1 MQSITIRAL
10 DILPTFRMRFSM
22 PAPFRLTPVT
32 LGLSAFLSSGFA
44 YSATELPAT
53 AISAEAQ
60 ADDPRVTISNTATRT
75 STPVRYVPQ
84 AIDSIKT
91 SNVAQYGTHDIG
103 DALSGMPN
111 VSSSADT
118 RFDSLRIRG
127 FDASN
132 DFYLDGIRDDSQYK
146 RDLHNVE
153 RVEVLKGPAAVLYG
167 RGSQGGIVNRVSK
180 MPVPGRR
187 STIEAQGGSE
197 DLRSLYADLSAD
209 PSENISLRLNMG
221 NMDENSFRDGV
232 SGNRQLFAPSMSW
245 QLTPDLNWLVQYEYS
260 RYNRTP
266 DRGIPGVN
274 GRPAEVGR
282 DTTYGNEH
290 DFIDD
295 KTQSLRSKL
304 TYELNDNW
312 QLRQTLGVF
321 KLDSDFDNTYLT
333 GYTPATHKVTRQHWQ
348 QDLTTRNVYNN
359 LELEGAFDTFGLEHR
374 LLTGIETG
382 SQRRDPKL
390 YNAATGR
397 TPGAQAVPALDLFN
411 PNRDRRHTGAMQ
423 RSSSS
428 HTDVESRAVY
438 VQDQLRLNDQWQVL
452 AGLRYDTF
460 DIESTNKLKNMSE
473 DRDSHSTSPRVGLVW
488 TPLHDHSFYASWSK
502 TFSPV
507 GGGLIGITPGAAG
520 NSNDLSP
527 ELTRQKEIGVKSD
540 WLDDRLSTTLAIYD
554 LELYNRR
561 TTDPNDPTLT
571 IMTGLQRSRG
581 IELTATGKI
590 VGNWYVRGGVGVQ
603 DAKIEKDNNGLKGK
617 RINNVAKHNGSLFLT
632 WKPEMGWYGE
642 TGLTLVGQRYADN
655 ANTTVLPGYGR
666 WDALVGYRF
675 KDWDLRAALNNITD
689 REYYASATSQYQI
702 QPGAPRSVVMTG
714 TYSF

>member
-1 MQSITIRAL
+1 
-10 DILPTFRMRFSM
+10 M

-32 LGLSAFLSSGFA
+32 LGLSAFLSSVFA

-60 ADDPRVTISNTATRT
+60 ADDPRVKLSSTATRT

-91 SNVAQYGTHDIG
+91 SNVANYGTNDIA

-146 RDLHNVE
+146 RDLHNIE

-180 MPVPGRR
+180 MPEFGRR
-187 STIEAQGGSE
+187 STIEAQAGSE
-197 DLRSLYADLSAD
+197 DLRSLYADLSTD

-274 GRPAEVGR
+274 GRPADVGR
-282 DTTYGNEH
+282 DTTYGNDH

-295 KTQSLRSKL
+295 KSQSLRSKL
-304 TYELNDNW
+304 TYEINDNW

-333 GYTPATHKVTRQHWQ
+333 GYTPATNKVTRQHWQ

-359 LELEGAFDTFGLEHR
+359 VELEGGFDTFGLEHR
-374 LLTGIETG
+374 LLTGVEIG

-397 TPGAQAVPALDLFN
+397 TPGAQPVPSLDLYN
-411 PNRDRRHTGAMQ
+411 PNRDLRHTGSMQ
-423 RSSSS
+423 VSSSS
-428 HTDVESRAVY
+428 HTEVESRAVY
-438 VQDQLRLNDQWQVL
+438 VQDQLRLNDQWQL
-452 AGLRYDTF
+452 LGGLRYDTF
-460 DIESTNKLKNMSE
+460 DIESTNKLRNISE

-488 TPLHDHSFYASWSK
+488 TPLQNHSFYASWSK

-520 NSNDLSP
+520 NTNDLSP
-527 ELTRQKEIGVKSD
+527 ELTKQKEIGVKSD
-540 WLDDRLSTTLAIYD
+540 WFDDRLSTTLAIYD

-561 TTDPNDPTLT
+561 TSDPNDPTLT
-571 IMTGLQRSRG
+571 VMSGLQRSRG
-581 IELTATGKI
+581 IELTATGNI
-590 VGNWYVRGGVGVQ
+590 VGNWYMRGGVGMQ
-603 DAKIEKDNNGLKGK
+603 DAKIEKDNNGLEGK
-617 RINNVAKHNGSLFLT
+617 RINNVAKRNGSLFLT

-666 WDALVGYRF
+666 WDALLGYRF

>member
-1 MQSITIRAL
+1 
-10 DILPTFRMRFSM
+10 M

-32 LGLSAFLSSGFA
+32 LGLSAVLSSGFA

-53 AISAEAQ
+53 AISAEEQ
-60 ADDPRVTISNTATRT
+60 AEDPRVKISNTATRT

-91 SNVAQYGTHDIG
+91 SNVANYGTNDIG
-103 DALSGMPN
+103 DALSGIPN

-180 MPVPGRR
+180 MPEFGRR
-187 STIEAQGGSE
+187 STIEAQAGSE
-197 DLRSLYADLSAD
+197 DLRSLYADLSTD

-274 GRPAEVGR
+274 GRPADVGR
-282 DTTYGNEH
+282 DTTYGNDH
-290 DFIDD
+290 DFVDD
-295 KTQSLRSKL
+295 KAQSLRSKL
-304 TYELNDNW
+304 TYEINDNW

-333 GYTPATHKVTRQHWQ
+333 NFDPKTNKVVRQHWQ

-359 LELEGAFDTFGLEHR
+359 IELEGGFDTFGLEHR
-374 LLTGIETG
+374 LLTGVEIG

-390 YNAATGR
+390 YNAATGK
-397 TPGAQAVPALDLFN
+397 TPGAQSVPSLDLFN
-411 PNRDRRHTGAMQ
+411 PNRELRHTGSMQ
-423 RSSSS
+423 VFSDS
-428 HTDVESRAVY
+428 HTEVESRAVY
-438 VQDQLRLNDQWQVL
+438 VQDQLRLNDQWQLL

-460 DIESTNKLKNMSE
+460 DIESTNQLKNISE
-473 DRDSHSTSPRVGLVW
+473 DRDSHSTSPRFGIVW
-488 TPLHDHSFYASWSK
+488 TPLQNHSFYASWSK

-527 ELTRQKEIGVKSD
+527 ELTKQKEIGVKSD
-540 WLDDRLSTTLAIYD
+540 WLDDRLSTTLAVYD

-561 TTDPNDPTLT
+561 TSDPNDPTLT
-571 IMTGLQRSRG
+571 VMTGLQRSRG
-581 IELTATGKI
+581 IELTATGKL
-590 VGNWYVRGGVGVQ
+590 VGNWYMRGGVGVQ
-603 DAKIEKDNNGLKGK
+603 DTTIEKDNNGLEGK
-617 RINNVAKHNGSLFLT
+617 RVNNVAKHNGSLFLT

-689 REYYASATSQYQI
+689 REYYASATSQNQI

>member
-1 MQSITIRAL
+1 
-10 DILPTFRMRFSM
+10 M
-22 PAPFRLTPVT
+22 PAPFSLTPVT
-32 LGLSAFLSSGFA
+32 LGLSAVLSSGFA

-53 AISAEAQ
+53 AISAEEQ
-60 ADDPRVTISNTATRT
+60 AEDPRVKISTTATRT
-75 STPVRYVPQ
+75 MTPVRYVPQ

-91 SNVAQYGTHDIG
+91 SNVADYGTNDIG
-103 DALSGMPN
+103 DALSGIPN

-146 RDLHNVE
+146 RDLHNIE

-180 MPVPGRR
+180 LPEFGRR
-187 STIEAQGGSE
+187 STIEAQGGSD
-197 DLRSLYADLSAD
+197 DLRSLYADLSTD
-209 PSENISLRLNMG
+209 PSENLSLRLNMG

-274 GRPAEVGR
+274 GRPADVSRE
-282 DTTYGNEH
+282 TTYGNDH

-295 KTQSLRSKL
+295 KAQSLRSKL
-304 TYELNDNW
+304 TYEINDNW

-333 GYTPATHKVTRQHWQ
+333 SFDPKTNKVARQHWQ

-359 LELEGAFDTFGLEHR
+359 LELEGGFDTFGLEHR
-374 LLTGIETG
+374 LLTGVEIG

-397 TPGAQAVPALDLFN
+397 TPGAQPVPSLDLFN
-411 PNRDRRHTGAMQ
+411 PNRELRHTGSMQ
-423 RSSSS
+423 VFSDS
-428 HTDVESRAVY
+428 HTEVESRAVY
-438 VQDQLRLNDQWQVL
+438 VQDQLRLNEQWQLL

-460 DIESTNKLKNMSE
+460 DIESTNQLKNLTE
-473 DRDSHSTSPRVGLVW
+473 NRDSHSTSPRFGIVW
-488 TPLHDHSFYASWSK
+488 TPLQNHSFYASWSK

-527 ELTRQKEIGVKSD
+527 ELTKQKEIGVKSD
-540 WLDDRLSTTLAIYD
+540 WLDDRLSTTLAVYD

-561 TTDPNDPTLT
+561 TSDPNDPTLT
-571 IMTGLQRSRG
+571 VMTGLQRSRG
-581 IELTATGKI
+581 VELTATGKL
-590 VGNWYVRGGVGVQ
+590 VGNWYMRGGVGVQ
-603 DAKIEKDNNGLKGK
+603 DTTIEKDNNGLEGK
-617 RINNVAKHNGSLFLT
+617 RVNNVAKHNGSLFLT

-666 WDALVGYRF
+666 WDALLGYRF

>member
-1 MQSITIRAL
+1 
-10 DILPTFRMRFSM
+10 M

-53 AISAEAQ
+53 AISAEAL
-60 ADDPRVTISNTATRT
+60 ADDPRVKVSNTATRT

-91 SNVAQYGTHDIG
+91 SNVASYGTNDIG

-146 RDLHNVE
+146 RDLHNIE

-180 MPVPGRR
+180 MPEAGRR

-197 DLRSLYADLSAD
+197 DLRSLYADLSTD

-274 GRPAEVGR
+274 GRPADVGR
-282 DTTYGNEH
+282 DTTYGNDH

-295 KTQSLRSKL
+295 KSQSLRSKL
-304 TYELNDNW
+304 TYEINDNW

-333 GYTPATHKVTRQHWQ
+333 GYTPITRQVTRQHWQ

-359 LELEGAFDTFGLEHR
+359 LELEGGFDTFGLEHR
-374 LLTGIETG
+374 LLTGVETG
-382 SQRRDPKL
+382 SQRRDPTL

-397 TPGAQAVPALDLFN
+397 TPGARPVPSLDLYN
-411 PNRDRRHTGAMQ
+411 PNRDLRHTGSMQ
-423 RSSSS
+423 VSSSS
-428 HTDVESRAVY
+428 HTEVESRAVY
-438 VQDQLRLNDQWQVL
+438 VQDQLRLNDQWQL
-452 AGLRYDTF
+452 LGGLRYDTF
-460 DIESTNKLKNMSE
+460 DIESTNKLRNMSE

-488 TPLHDHSFYASWSK
+488 TPLHNHSFYASWSK

-520 NSNDLSP
+520 NTNDLSP
-527 ELTRQKEIGVKSD
+527 ELTKQKEIGVKSD

-571 IMTGLQRSRG
+571 VMSGLQRSRG
-581 IELTATGKI
+581 IELTATGNI

-603 DAKIEKDNNGLKGK
+603 DATIEKDNNGLEGK

-666 WDALVGYRF
+666 WDALVGYRM

-689 REYYASATSQYQI
+689 RDYYASATSQYQI

>member
-1 MQSITIRAL
+1 
-10 DILPTFRMRFSM
+10 M

-32 LGLSAFLSSGFA
+32 LGLSAVLSSGFA

-53 AISAEAQ
+53 AISAEEQ
-60 ADDPRVTISNTATRT
+60 AEDPRVKISNTATRT

-91 SNVAQYGTHDIG
+91 SNVANYGTNDIG
-103 DALSGMPN
+103 DALSGIPN

-180 MPVPGRR
+180 MPEFGRR
-187 STIEAQGGSE
+187 STIEAQAGSE
-197 DLRSLYADLSAD
+197 DLRSLYADLSTD

-282 DTTYGNEH
+282 DTTYGNDH

-295 KTQSLRSKL
+295 KAQSLRSKL
-304 TYELNDNW
+304 TYEINDNW

-333 GYTPATHKVTRQHWQ
+333 NFDPKTNKVVRQHWQ

-359 LELEGAFDTFGLEHR
+359 IELEGGFDTFGLEHR
-374 LLTGIETG
+374 LLTGVEIG

-390 YNAATGR
+390 YNAATGK
-397 TPGAQAVPALDLFN
+397 TPGAQPVPSLDLFS
-411 PNRDRRHTGAMQ
+411 PNRELRHTGSMQ
-423 RSSSS
+423 VFSDS
-428 HTDVESRAVY
+428 HTEVESRAVY
-438 VQDQLRLNDQWQVL
+438 VQDQLRLNDQWQLL

-460 DIESTNKLKNMSE
+460 DIESTNQLKNISE
-473 DRDSHSTSPRVGLVW
+473 DRDSHSTSPRFGIVW
-488 TPLHDHSFYASWSK
+488 TPLQNHSFYASWSK

-527 ELTRQKEIGVKSD
+527 ELTKQKEVGVKSD
-540 WLDDRLSTTLAIYD
+540 WLDDRLSTTLAVYD

-561 TTDPNDPTLT
+561 TSDPNDPTLT
-571 IMTGLQRSRG
+571 VMTGLQRSRG
-581 IELTATGKI
+581 IELTATGKL
-590 VGNWYVRGGVGVQ
+590 VGNWYMRGGVGVQ
-603 DAKIEKDNNGLKGK
+603 DTTIEKDNNGLEGK
-617 RINNVAKHNGSLFLT
+617 RVNNVAKHNGSLFLT

-689 REYYASATSQYQI
+689 REYYASATSQNQI

>member
-1 MQSITIRAL
+1 
-10 DILPTFRMRFSM
+10 M

-53 AISAEAQ
+53 AISAEEQ
-60 ADDPRVTISNTATRT
+60 AEDPRVKISNTATRT

-91 SNVAQYGTHDIG
+91 SNVADYGTNDIG
-103 DALSGMPN
+103 DALSGIPN

-146 RDLHNVE
+146 RDLHNIE

-180 MPVPGRR
+180 LPEFGRR

-197 DLRSLYADLSAD
+197 DLRSLYADLSTD
-209 PSENISLRLNMG
+209 PSENLSLRLNMG

-274 GRPAEVGR
+274 GRPADVGR
-282 DTTYGNEH
+282 DTTYGNDH

-295 KTQSLRSKL
+295 KAQSLRSKL
-304 TYELNDNW
+304 TYEINDNW

-333 GYTPATHKVTRQHWQ
+333 GFDPKTNKVARQHWQ

-359 LELEGAFDTFGLEHR
+359 LELEGGFDTFGLEHR
-374 LLTGIETG
+374 LLTGVEIG

-390 YNAATGR
+390 YNAATGK
-397 TPGAQAVPALDLFN
+397 TPGAQPVPSLHLFN
-411 PNRDRRHTGAMQ
+411 PNRELRHTGSMQ
-423 RSSSS
+423 VFSDS
-428 HTDVESRAVY
+428 HTEVESRAVY
-438 VQDQLRLNDQWQVL
+438 VQDQLRLNDQWQLL

-460 DIESTNKLKNMSE
+460 DIESTNQLKNLTE
-473 DRDSHSTSPRVGLVW
+473 DRDSHSTSPRFGIVW
-488 TPLHDHSFYASWSK
+488 TPLQNHSFYASWSK

-527 ELTRQKEIGVKSD
+527 ELTKQKEIGVKSD
-540 WLDDRLSTTLAIYD
+540 WLNDRLSTTLAVYD

-561 TTDPNDPTLT
+561 TSDPNDPTLT
-571 IMTGLQRSRG
+571 VMTGLQRSRG
-581 IELTATGKI
+581 IELTATGKL
-590 VGNWYVRGGVGVQ
+590 VGNWYMRGGVGVQ
-603 DAKIEKDNNGLKGK
+603 DTTIEKDNNGLEGK
-617 RINNVAKHNGSLFLT
+617 RVNNVAKHNGSLFLT

>member
-1 MQSITIRAL
+1 
-10 DILPTFRMRFSM
+10 M

-60 ADDPRVTISNTATRT
+60 ADDPRVKLSSTATRT

-91 SNVAQYGTHDIG
+91 SNVANYGTNDIA

-146 RDLHNVE
+146 RDLHNIE

-180 MPVPGRR
+180 MPEFGRR
-187 STIEAQGGSE
+187 STIEAQAGSE
-197 DLRSLYADLSAD
+197 DLRSLYADLSTD

-274 GRPAEVGR
+274 GRPADVGR
-282 DTTYGNEH
+282 DTTYGNDH

-295 KTQSLRSKL
+295 KSQSLRSKL
-304 TYELNDNW
+304 TYEINDNW

-333 GYTPATHKVTRQHWQ
+333 GYTPATNKVTRQHWQ

-359 LELEGAFDTFGLEHR
+359 LELEGGFDTFGLEHR
-374 LLTGIETG
+374 LLTGVEIG
-382 SQRRDPKL
+382 SQRRDPML

-397 TPGAQAVPALDLFN
+397 TPGAQPVPSLDLYN
-411 PNRDRRHTGAMQ
+411 PNRDLRHTGSMQ
-423 RSSSS
+423 VSSSS
-428 HTDVESRAVY
+428 HTEVESRAVY

-460 DIESTNKLKNMSE
+460 DIESTNKLRNISE

-488 TPLHDHSFYASWSK
+488 TPLQNHSFYASWSK

-520 NSNDLSP
+520 NTNDLSP
-527 ELTRQKEIGVKSD
+527 ELTKQKEIGVKSD
-540 WLDDRLSTTLAIYD
+540 WFDDRLSTTLAIYD

-571 IMTGLQRSRG
+571 VMSGLQRSRG
-581 IELTATGKI
+581 IELTATGNI
-590 VGNWYVRGGVGVQ
+590 VGNWYMRGGVGMQ
-603 DAKIEKDNNGLKGK
+603 DAKIEKDNNGLEGK

-675 KDWDLRAALNNITD
+675 KDWDLRTALNNITD

>member
-1 MQSITIRAL
+1 
-10 DILPTFRMRFSM
+10 M

-32 LGLSAFLSSGFA
+32 LGLSAVLSSGFA

-53 AISAEAQ
+53 AISAEEQ
-60 ADDPRVTISNTATRT
+60 AEDPRVKISNTATRT

-91 SNVAQYGTHDIG
+91 SNVANYGTNDIG
-103 DALSGMPN
+103 DALSGIPN

-153 RVEVLKGPAAVLYG
+153 RIEVLKGPAAVLYG

-180 MPVPGRR
+180 MPEFGRR
-187 STIEAQGGSE
+187 STIEAQAGSE
-197 DLRSLYADLSAD
+197 DLRSLYADLSTD

-274 GRPAEVGR
+274 GRPADVGR
-282 DTTYGNEH
+282 DTTYGNDH

-295 KTQSLRSKL
+295 KAQSLRSKL
-304 TYELNDNW
+304 TYEINDNW

-333 GYTPATHKVTRQHWQ
+333 NFDPKTNKVVRQHWQ

-359 LELEGAFDTFGLEHR
+359 IELEGGFDTFGLEHR
-374 LLTGIETG
+374 LLTGVEIG

-390 YNAATGR
+390 YNAATGK
-397 TPGAQAVPALDLFN
+397 TPGAQPVPSLDLFN
-411 PNRDRRHTGAMQ
+411 PNRELRHTGSMQ
-423 RSSSS
+423 VFSDS
-428 HTDVESRAVY
+428 HTEVESRAVY
-438 VQDQLRLNDQWQVL
+438 VQDQLRLNDQWQLL

-460 DIESTNKLKNMSE
+460 DIESTNQLKNIAE
-473 DRDSHSTSPRVGLVW
+473 DRDSHSTSPRFGIVW
-488 TPLHDHSFYASWSK
+488 TPLQNHSFYASWSK

-527 ELTRQKEIGVKSD
+527 ELTKQKEIGVKSD
-540 WLDDRLSTTLAIYD
+540 WLDDRLSTTLAVYD

-561 TTDPNDPTLT
+561 TSDPNDPTLT
-571 IMTGLQRSRG
+571 VMTGLQRSRG
-581 IELTATGKI
+581 IELTATGKL
-590 VGNWYVRGGVGVQ
+590 VGNWYMRGGVGVQ
-603 DAKIEKDNNGLKGK
+603 DTTIEKDNNGLEGK
-617 RINNVAKHNGSLFLT
+617 RVNNVAKHNGSLFLT

-689 REYYASATSQYQI
+689 REYYASATSQNQI

-714 TYSF
+714 TYNF

>member
-1 MQSITIRAL
+1 
-10 DILPTFRMRFSM
+10 M

-53 AISAEAQ
+53 AISAEEQ
-60 ADDPRVTISNTATRT
+60 AEDPRVKISNTATRT

-91 SNVAQYGTHDIG
+91 SNAADYGTNDIG
-103 DALSGMPN
+103 DALSGIPN

-146 RDLHNVE
+146 RDLHNIE

-180 MPVPGRR
+180 LPEFGRR
-187 STIEAQGGSE
+187 STIEAQGGSD
-197 DLRSLYADLSAD
+197 DLRSLYADLSTD
-209 PSENISLRLNMG
+209 PSENLSLRLNMG

-274 GRPAEVGR
+274 GRPADVGR
-282 DTTYGNEH
+282 DTTYGNDH

-295 KTQSLRSKL
+295 KAQSLRSKL
-304 TYELNDNW
+304 TYEINDNW

-333 GYTPATHKVTRQHWQ
+333 GFDPKTNKVARQHWQ

-359 LELEGAFDTFGLEHR
+359 LELEGGFDTFGLEHR
-374 LLTGIETG
+374 LLTGVEIG

-390 YNAATGR
+390 YNAATGK
-397 TPGAQAVPALDLFN
+397 TPGAQPVPSLDLFN
-411 PNRDRRHTGAMQ
+411 PNRELRHTGSMQ
-423 RSSSS
+423 VFSDS
-428 HTDVESRAVY
+428 HTEVESRAVY
-438 VQDQLRLNDQWQVL
+438 VQDQLRLNDQWQLL

-460 DIESTNKLKNMSE
+460 DIESTNQLKSLTE
-473 DRDSHSTSPRVGLVW
+473 DRDSHSTSPRFGIVW
-488 TPLHDHSFYASWSK
+488 TPLQNHSFYASWSK

-527 ELTRQKEIGVKSD
+527 ELTKQKEIGVKSD
-540 WLDDRLSTTLAIYD
+540 WLNDRLSTTLAVYD

-561 TTDPNDPTLT
+561 TSDPNDPTLT
-571 IMTGLQRSRG
+571 VMTGLQRSRG
-581 IELTATGKI
+581 IELTATGKL
-590 VGNWYVRGGVGVQ
+590 VGNWYMRGGVGVQ
-603 DAKIEKDNNGLKGK
+603 DTTIEKDNNGLEGK
-617 RINNVAKHNGSLFLT
+617 RVNNVAKHNGSLFLT

>member
-1 MQSITIRAL
+1 
-10 DILPTFRMRFSM
+10 M

-60 ADDPRVTISNTATRT
+60 ADDPRVKVSNTATRT

-91 SNVAQYGTHDIG
+91 SNVASYGINDIG
-103 DALSGMPN
+103 DALSGIPN
-111 VSSSADT
+111 VSSGADT

-146 RDLHNVE
+146 RDMHNIE

-180 MPVPGRR
+180 APEFGRR
-187 STIEAQGGSE
+187 STIEAQGGSD
-197 DLRSLYADLSAD
+197 DLRSLYADLSTD

-221 NMDENSFRDGV
+221 NMDQNSYRDGV

-266 DRGIPGVN
+266 DRGVPGVN
-274 GRPAEVGR
+274 GRPANVGS
-282 DTTYGNEH
+282 DTTYGSDH

-304 TYELNDNW
+304 SYEINDNW
-312 QLRQTLGVF
+312 QLRHTLGVF

-333 GYTPATHKVTRQHWQ
+333 GFTPTTNKVTRQHWQ

-359 LELEGAFDTFGLEHR
+359 LELEGGFETFGLEHR
-374 LLTGIETG
+374 LLTGLETG

-390 YNAATGR
+390 YNAATSGR
-397 TPGAQAVPALDLFN
+397 GSSPVPALDLYN
-411 PNRDRRHTGAMQ
+411 PNRDLRHTGRMQ
-423 RSSSS
+423 VSSNS
-428 HTDVESRAVY
+428 HTEVESRAIY
-438 VQDQLRLNDQWQVL
+438 VQDQLRLNDQWQLL

-460 DIESTNKLKNMSE
+460 DIESTNKLRNISE
-473 DRDSHSTSPRVGLVW
+473 DRDSHSTSPRVGVVW
-488 TPLHDHSFYASWSK
+488 TPLQNHSFYASWTK

-527 ELTRQKEIGVKSD
+527 ELTKQKEIGVKSD
-540 WLDDRLSTTLAIYD
+540 WLDDRLSTTLAVYD

-561 TTDPNDPTLT
+561 TSDPNDPTITVL
-571 IMTGLQRSRG
+571 TGLQRSRG
-581 IELTATGKI
+581 IELTGTGKI
-590 VGNWYVRGGVGVQ
+590 TGNWYVRGGVGVQ
-603 DAKIEKDNNGLKGK
+603 DTKIEKDNNGLEGK
-617 RINNVAKHNGSLFLT
+617 RVNNVAKHNGSLFLT
-632 WKPEMGWYGE
+632 WKPELGWYAE

-666 WDALVGYRF
+666 WDALAGYRH
-675 KDWDLRAALNNITD
+675 KDWDISAALNNITD
-689 REYYASATSQYQI
+689 REYYSSATSAAQI
-702 QPGAPRSVVMTG
+702 MPGAPRSVVMSG